1 MEKKWIGEILKNA
14 RKNKGLTQK
23 QVMEI
28 TNINCK
34 SLSGYENNIAEPDL
48 DTFSK
53 LIELY
58 DLSADEIFEISN
70 GKQKISYWKKLFKK
84 VDDEIEVTK
93 VLESENHKRCIV
105 YYLMPYSQTQNEYS
119 FDIDLDVQEAI
130 DGFCK
135 NVKERANEMIFH
147 INECANFIED
157 YFNMEE

>member
-34 SLSGYENNIAEPDL
+34 SLSGYENNVAEPDL

-70 GKQKISYWKKLFKK
+70 GNQKVSYWKKIFKK

-93 VLESENHKRCIV
+93 VLESENHKRCMV
-105 YYLMPYSQTQNEYS
+105 
-119 FDIDLDVQEAI
+119 
-130 DGFCK
+130 
-135 NVKERANEMIFH
+135 
-147 INECANFIED
+147 
-157 YFNMEE
+157 

>member
-34 SLSGYENNIAEPDL
+34 SLSGYENNVAEPDL

-70 GKQKISYWKKLFKK
+70 GKRAAKLKLKIYTNIY
-84 VDDEIEVTK
+84 V
-93 VLESENHKRCIV
+93 
-105 YYLMPYSQTQNEYS
+105 M
-119 FDIDLDVQEAI
+119 
-130 DGFCK
+130 
-135 NVKERANEMIFH
+135 
-147 INECANFIED
+147 
-157 YFNMEE
+157 

>member
-34 SLSGYENNIAEPDL
+34 SLSGYENNVAEPDL

-70 GKQKISYWKKLFKK
+70 GKQKIIY
-84 VDDEIEVTK
+84 
-93 VLESENHKRCIV
+93 
-105 YYLMPYSQTQNEYS
+105 
-119 FDIDLDVQEAI
+119 
-130 DGFCK
+130 
-135 NVKERANEMIFH
+135 
-147 INECANFIED
+147 
-157 YFNMEE
+157 

>member
-34 SLSGYENNIAEPDL
+34 SLSGYENNVAEPDL

-70 GKQKISYWKKLFKK
+70 GKQKISYWKKMFKK

-93 VLESENHKRCIV
+93 VLESENHKRCMV
-105 YYLMPYSQTQNEYS
+105 YYLMPYSNTENE
-119 FDIDLDVQEAI
+119 FVFNMDVDPQEVI
-130 DGFCK
+130 DGFCLD
-135 NVKERANEMIFH
+135 VRERANEMILH
-147 INECANFIED
+147 IKECSNSVED
-157 YFNMEE
+157 YFSE